1 VRRAHQEGGVK
12 RVIPFSRERDFQAAV
27 CELAKTLG
35 CLVYHT
41 HDSRRSEAGFP
52 DLVIV
57 GRHGVIFREL
67 KTATGRVT
75 PEQHLW
81 VTFLARGGAN
91 VAVWR
96 PEDWP
101 NRVMHEVQAIA

>member
-1 VRRAHQEGGVK
+1 VRRAHQEDGVK
-12 RVIPFSRERDFQAAV
+12 RSPFSRERDFQAAV

-57 GRHGVIFREL
+57 GRHGVMFREL

-75 PEQHLW
+75 PEQDRW
-81 VTFLARGGAN
+81 ITFLARGDAN

-96 PEDWP
+96 PQDWP
-101 NRVMHEVQAIA
+101 KRVTADLQAIA